1 MPLTI
6 ASPPG
11 GADSADELWRPTAAG
26 VRDSAISRFADF
38 LSDRQLGTFS
48 DFQALHQFS
57 IEQREPF
64 WDAVWDFTGVVA
76 QDKGDRVADDPNRF
90 PCQSQPPV
98 RWYPGARLNFAEN
111 LLRFRDERIALV
123 SILEDGRRQSISYG
137 QLYQNVAGLAAA
149 LRTAGVEAGDRVAG
163 FMPNIIETVEAML
176 ATASLGAVWSS
187 CSPDFGI
194 NGVLDRFGQI
204 QPKVLFSA
212 DGYIYNGK
220 SCDSLERLSAIAD
233 AIPSLERVVV
243 VPLLSQQP
251 ELADIEG
258 ACLWT
263 DFTQSAIGDLD
274 FAQLPFDQPLYI
286 MYSSGTTGMPKCI
299 VHGAGGTLLQHLKEH
314 RLHVDLAREDVF
326 FYFTTCGW
334 MMWNWLVSGLASGA
348 TLVLYDGSPFADEG
362 QVLLK
367 AIESEGI
374 SVFGVSAKY
383 LAALEKADIVPREV
397 ADLNSLRTVLSTG
410 SPLSHESFRLSLIHI
425 SEPTRPY

>member
-11 GADSADELWRPTAAG
+11 GADSADELWRPTAEG

-314 RLHVDLAREDVF
+314 RLHVDLVREDVF

-348 TLVLYDGSPFADEG
+348 TLVLYDGSPFADDG

-397 ADLNSLRTVLSTG
+397 ADLSSLRTVLSTG
-410 SPLSHESFRLSLIHI
+410 SP
-425 SEPTRPY
+425 

>member
-1 MPLTI
+1 MV
-6 ASPPG
+6 S
-11 GADSADELWRPTAAG
+11 
-26 VRDSAISRFADF
+26 
-38 LSDRQLGTFS
+38 
-48 DFQALHQFS
+48 
-57 IEQREPF
+57 
-64 WDAVWDFTGVVA
+64 
-76 QDKGDRVADDPNRF
+76 
-90 PCQSQPPV
+90 
-98 RWYPGARLNFAEN
+98 GARLNFAEN

-137 QLYQNVAGLAAA
+137 QLYQNVAGLAA

-286 MYSSGTTGMPKCI
+286 MYLGHDRYAQ
-299 VHGAGGTLLQHLKEH
+299 VHCPRRRGHAATAPQGASPARRFGQGGRVFLFHHLWLDDVE
-314 RLHVDLAREDVF
+314 LAGFRAGQWRDP
-326 FYFTTCGW
+326 
-334 MMWNWLVSGLASGA
+334 GA
-348 TLVLYDGSPFADEG
+348 L
-362 QVLLK
+362 
-367 AIESEGI
+367 
-374 SVFGVSAKY
+374 
-383 LAALEKADIVPREV
+383 
-397 ADLNSLRTVLSTG
+397 
-410 SPLSHESFRLSLIHI
+410 
-425 SEPTRPY
+425 